1 MHYLIDEFI
10 MIIMPYTK
18 YKILHTHKKK
28 SKSTKIIRILFIKS
42 ITSNNGFKYQCNS
55 FNWVTMSGGI
65 AV

>member
-28 SKSTKIIRILFIKS
+28 IKKYKNN
-42 ITSNNGFKYQCNS
+42 SNLIHKKY
-55 FNWVTMSGGI
+55 T
-65 AV
+65 